1 MSTKRKKKRQLRPW
15 VKITLSIIVI
25 LLVVFGLKSCFFDQE
40 KRQAKAD
47 PDQEV
52 MTTAKSKIIIDAGH
66 GGMDGGAISTIQ
78 KTEKEFALE
87 YALGIGE
94 EIQKLD
100 PNIEVLYTRVND
112 ETPWVDPYTS
122 LNYEYDDLIGRAN
135 LVNEKDP
142 YYLLSVH
149 FNSRE
154 DANESGFEAYVRGDD
169 AASDQIYQNIA
180 KNLKE
185 IGYSKDRGVFSTETY
200 PLHMVDMTTPSAML
214 IELGFMTNEQ
224 EVKTL
229 NSPQMRAK
237 ICKAIAKG
245 YVEYIK
251 DHDNPD
257 TNPQKEKLKK
267 RAEEDAKKQEEAQ
280 KAAEQAAQQAAQAN
294 PQPVQ

>member
-1 MSTKRKKKRQLRPW
+1 
-15 VKITLSIIVI
+15 
-25 LLVVFGLKSCFFDQE
+25 
-40 KRQAKAD
+40 
-47 PDQEV
+47 
-52 MTTAKSKIIIDAGH
+52 
-66 GGMDGGAISTIQ
+66 
-78 KTEKEFALE
+78 
-87 YALGIGE
+87 
-94 EIQKLD
+94 
-100 PNIEVLYTRVND
+100 
-112 ETPWVDPYTS
+112 
-122 LNYEYDDLIGRAN
+122 
-135 LVNEKDP
+135 
-142 YYLLSVH
+142 
-149 FNSRE
+149 
-154 DANESGFEAYVRGDD
+154 
-169 AASDQIYQNIA
+169 
-180 KNLKE
+180 
-185 IGYSKDRGVFSTETY
+185 
-200 PLHMVDMTTPSAML
+200 ML